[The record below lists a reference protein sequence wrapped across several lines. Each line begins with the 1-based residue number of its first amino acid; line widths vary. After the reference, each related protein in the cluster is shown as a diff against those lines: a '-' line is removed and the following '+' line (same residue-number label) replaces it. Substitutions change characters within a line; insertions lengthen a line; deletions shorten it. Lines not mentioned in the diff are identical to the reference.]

1 MAEKNIQDLINVMT
15 KENKIS
21 DAKQALD
28 FQLLVEE
35 LNELEKQSAE
45 FKPVFTKA
53 AKFEK
58 DALDIK
64 IQESKINLE
73 KLNVA
78 KTAKS
83 DAVIAIN
90 AQKQVLETMKESIEA
105 QGGIAEDNK
114 KYQEETKNLQI
125 QEIDARLNVGGLAK
139 GKEEELKKE
148 RDQLNKN
155 NLTLLEK
162 ISSGIM
168 GLKENAKEKLKG
180 AGKGFMALVK
190 GTLFAGALIA
200 FGLFV
205 QSPMFKTII
214 DNLDKIL
221 IGLGVVV
228 GLFAIFKIIKFI
240 VAITTALKAI
250 KAFYIA
256 QKLALTKTYLP
267 PLKAMVSSM
276 LATGKTMAL
285 TAKQFLTMKIKALK
299 GFLPAVSGM
308 VSSML
313 ATGKT
318 MARTAAQFLMMK
330 IKALVAFLPAVTAMA
345 ASFGAMM
352 IPLLPIIAIVAGIV
366 VVILALKSAFT
377 DFQKTLEETGS
388 VAEALKVGIAKFMGF
403 IIGFIPDLVLK
414 LVGFV
419 AGLFG
424 FDDFKAK
431 VGKLDPIQFIA
442 DGIKSLF
449 DAIGNFFSD
458 IFNFD
463 YTGFLK
469 GIPGVGKV
477 LSFLGM
483 GDDSKDQPLE
493 GRAEGGSVGAGQP
506 YVVGERGQE
515 LFVPSQPGQIV
526 NAQRTAE
533 MMKGG
538 SGGNGGGSTSIVV
551 APNNVTS
558 STNTTN
564 NSSTVSY
571 IGNPDPIFQRASS
584 YAI

>member
-1 MAEKNIQDLINVMT
+1 MAEKSIQDLINVI
-15 KENKIS
+15 KKQNKIS

-53 AKFEK
+53 AKLEK

-73 KLNVA
+73 KLNIA

-83 DAVIAIN
+83 DAVTAIN
-90 AQKQVLETMKESIEA
+90 DQKQVLEAMKESIEA

-114 KYQEETKNLQI
+114 KYQEASKDLQI
-125 QEIDARLNVGGLAK
+125 QEIDARLNSGGLAK

-205 QSPMFKTII
+205 QSDMFKTII
-214 DNLDKIL
+214 DNLGEIL

-228 GLFAIFKIIKFI
+228 GLFATFKIIKFI
-240 VAITTALKAI
+240 GAITTALKAI

-330 IKALVAFLPAVTAMA
+330 IKALVAFLPAVIAMA
-345 ASFGAMM
+345 ASFGAMI
-352 IPLLPIIAIVAGIV
+352 IPLLPIIAIAAGII

-463 YTGFLK
+463 YKSFLK
-469 GIPGVGKV
+469 
-477 LSFLGM
+477 
-483 GDDSKDQPLE
+483 
-493 GRAEGGSVGAGQP
+493 
-506 YVVGERGQE
+506 
-515 LFVPSQPGQIV
+515 
-526 NAQRTAE
+526 
-533 MMKGG
+533 
-538 SGGNGGGSTSIVV
+538 
-551 APNNVTS
+551 
-558 STNTTN
+558 
-564 NSSTVSY
+564 
-571 IGNPDPIFQRASS
+571 
-584 YAI
+584 

>member
-1 MAEKNIQDLINVMT
+1 MAEPTFQDVINVMT

-21 DAKQALD
+21 DAKQALE
-28 FQLLVEE
+28 QKKAVEE
-35 LNELEKQSAE
+35 LKDLKKQSAE
-45 FKPVFTKA
+45 FEKARKKDGTKVNDMRSKA
-53 AKFEK
+53 AKLEK

-78 KTAKS
+78 KTTKS
-83 DAVIAIN
+83 DDVKAID
-90 AQKQVLETMKESIEA
+90 AQKQMLETMKESIEA
-105 QGGIAEDNK
+105 QGGKVDENK
-114 KYQEETKNLQI
+114 EYNKAALSI
-125 QEIDARLNVGGLAK
+125 QMKELDQRKKLATSK
-139 GKEEELKKE
+139 GAKEEIEKE
-148 RDQLNKN
+148 RQAALNKQG
-155 NLTLLEK
+155 TLLQK

-180 AGKGFMALVK
+180 VGKGFMALVK

-214 DNLDKIL
+214 DNLGEIL

-228 GLFAIFKIIKFI
+228 GLFATFKIIKFI
-240 VAITTALKAI
+240 GAITTALKAI

-267 PLKAMVSSM
+267 
-276 LATGKTMAL
+276 AL
-285 TAKQFLTMKIKALK
+285 
-299 GFLPAVSGM
+299 SGM

-352 IPLLPIIAIVAGIV
+352 IPLLPIIAIVAGIA

-388 VAEALKVGIAKFMGF
+388 VGEALKVGIAKFMGF
-403 IIGFIPDLVLK
+403 ILGFIPDLVLK

-449 DAIGNFFSD
+449 DAIGKFFSD
-458 IFNFD
+458 IFTFD
-463 YTGFLK
+463 YKSFLK
-469 GIPGVGKV
+469 GIPGVGTL
-477 LSFLGM
+477 LSYIGK

-493 GRAEGGSVGAGQP
+493 GRAEGGPVGTGQP

-515 LFVPSQPGQIV
+515 LFVPNQPGQIV

-538 SGGNGGGSTSIVV
+538 SGGNGGGGTSIVV

>member
-1 MAEKNIQDLINVMT
+1 MAEPTFQDVINVMT

-21 DAKQALD
+21 DAKQALE
-28 FQLLVEE
+28 QKKAVEE
-35 LNELEKQSAE
+35 LKDLKKQSAE
-45 FKPVFTKA
+45 FEKARKKDGTKVNDMRSKA
-53 AKFEK
+53 AKLEK

-78 KTAKS
+78 KTTKS
-83 DAVIAIN
+83 DDVKAID
-90 AQKQVLETMKESIEA
+90 AQKQMLETMKESIEA
-105 QGGIAEDNK
+105 QGGKVDENK
-114 KYQEETKNLQI
+114 EYNKAALSI
-125 QEIDARLNVGGLAK
+125 QMKELDQRKKLATSK
-139 GKEEELKKE
+139 GAKEEIEKE
-148 RDQLNKN
+148 RQAALNKQG
-155 NLTLLEK
+155 TLLQK

-180 AGKGFMALVK
+180 VGKGFMALVK

-205 QSPMFKTII
+205 QSDMFKTII
-214 DNLDKIL
+214 DNLGEIL

-228 GLFAIFKIIKFI
+228 GLFATFKIIKFI
-240 VAITTALKAI
+240 GAITTALKAI

-267 PLKAMVSSM
+267 
-276 LATGKTMAL
+276 AL
-285 TAKQFLTMKIKALK
+285 
-299 GFLPAVSGM
+299 SGM

-352 IPLLPIIAIVAGIV
+352 IPLLPIIAIVAGIA

-388 VAEALKVGIAKFMGF
+388 VGEALKVGIAKFMGF
-403 IIGFIPDLVLK
+403 ILGFIPDLVLK

-442 DGIKSLF
+442 DGIKGLF
-449 DAIGNFFSD
+449 DAIGKFFSD
-458 IFNFD
+458 IFTFD
-463 YTGFLK
+463 YKSFLK
-469 GIPGVGKV
+469 GIPGVGTL
-477 LSFLGM
+477 LSYIGK

-493 GRAEGGSVGAGQP
+493 GRAEGGPVGTGQP

-515 LFVPSQPGQIV
+515 LFVPNQPGQIV

-538 SGGNGGGSTSIVV
+538 SGGNGGGGTSIVV